1 VEARESQ
8 RESGWVV
15 DRLSAFAVVRVKLQ
29 VPPLR
34 SPGFPIQLSGVGELR
49 AVFLTES
56 RIRRLGRYRDI
67 GNPGPLQSG

>member
-1 VEARESQ
+1 MGLKENRVGLWIACRHL
-8 RESGWVV
+8 R
-15 DRLSAFAVVRVKLQ
+15 VVRVKLQ